1 MVNEFSY
8 EILEQI
14 ATISDEG
21 SENYPIELNKISY
34 NGKDAKLDLRRWNKS
49 KEKMLRGL
57 TLTDTEAE
65 RLFSALKNYF
75 ERS

>member
-1 MVNEFSY
+1 MVNEFCY
-8 EILEQI
+8 EIIEQI
-14 ATISDEG
+14 ATISDE
-21 SENYPIELNKISY
+21 ENDNYPIELNKISY

>member
-34 NGKDAKLDLRRWNKS
+34 NGKDAKLDLRRWNRA

>member
-1 MVNEFSY
+1 MVNEFCY
-8 EILEQI
+8 EIIEQI